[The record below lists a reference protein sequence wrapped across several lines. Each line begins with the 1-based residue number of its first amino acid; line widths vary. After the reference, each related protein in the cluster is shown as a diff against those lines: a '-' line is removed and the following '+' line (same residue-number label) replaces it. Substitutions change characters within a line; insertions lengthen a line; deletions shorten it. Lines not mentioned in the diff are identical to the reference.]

1 MELKK
6 IEEGMIPIYENET
19 KEKLI
24 NARELFYALRGE
36 NTKTK
41 FSDWISDRIKKYRF
55 EENVDFVGFSL
66 KNEKPNGGRPT
77 KDFYLLMDT
86 AKEICMIENNDTG
99 RKIRRYFMKLKK
111 DIDRLLIT
119 QQIYLIL

>member
-24 NARELFYALRGE
+24 NAREVFYALRGE

-77 KDFYLLMDT
+77 KDFYL
-86 AKEICMIENNDTG
+86 
-99 RKIRRYFMKLKK
+99 
-111 DIDRLLIT
+111 
-119 QQIYLIL
+119 